1 MIKINLLP
9 LELRKV
15 KKSATRVPYRPLTIL
30 GAVLFLLLTLFFYG
44 DYLRAR
50 SSYEEV
56 HKEWLRLSPL
66 MVKLKALEKKIEIE
80 MKGETEFLEKNI
92 LNTESMTQILSWS
105 SEFLPAR
112 GWLTELLAEREGEGC
127 RLTLKGV
134 VLLSR
139 AQTGIEQIEEYLQK
153 LKKKL
158 PPKATLILTTS
169 KQPASKGEGTVFSA
183 DFEWGVTPKP

>member
-1 MIKINLLP
+1 
-9 LELRKV
+9 
-15 KKSATRVPYRPLTIL
+15 
-30 GAVLFLLLTLFFYG
+30 
-44 DYLRAR
+44 
-50 SSYEEV
+50 
-56 HKEWLRLSPL
+56 
-66 MVKLKALEKKIEIE
+66 
-80 MKGETEFLEKNI
+80 
-92 LNTESMTQILSWS
+92 
-105 SEFLPAR
+105 
-112 GWLTELLAEREGEGC
+112 
-127 RLTLKGV
+127 V